1 MSSETHNDDD
11 DDGGGGDS
19 GSVVVVII
27 VGLIERRAHRA
38 GRLTARRLFVNTDGD
53 CEIQEV
59 EDIRKRRG
67 RFCCSADDPTDS
79 SSPPG

>member
-1 MSSETHNDDD
+1 MSSETRNGDD

-19 GSVVVVII
+19 GSVVVII

-38 GRLTARRLFVNTDGD
+38 GGLTARRLLVNTDGD

-79 SSPPG
+79 SSPPV